1 MALRGKLWHCFLDE
15 ASGFAMYARFYS
27 VKVDLKKLR
36 PMILKRIENRA
47 KEYPISSMIPVAQD
61 VLKARSLLIQG
72 VSTLMNVFPVMACKF
87 CPEVYIGEQGHLI
100 QTCYGYKRRSKNQVH
115 EWISGS
121 LNDILVPVETF
132 HLQKMF
138 QDVIKHHQRFDFDR
152 VPAVFELCLQAGA
165 DLDEENL
172 SSSSW
177 KSESTFSGVHGTKSL
192 SPDELKFVA
201 TGTLRAW
208 EVLRSGIRR
217 LLLVNPAKVCK
228 YCSEVHVGPS
238 GHKARLCGVFKADF
252 YGHAPAVV
260 DLCTK
265 AGAIAPAR
273 SVDFRALH
281 LVHLGA
287 GIFTALQVVL
297 YEQTSLSA
305 VYFTTFLVIYFRS
318 SLFLKRKEFC
328 VVILNMK
335 LQVEILTGKFFY
347 IEVGDDGKVAD
358 LKRVIGDQENLP
370 DDRLILILYNNEDNQ
385 GVLMKEDDTSL
396 VDYGVQDGSLLYL
409 FFSLPPPD
417 DGSIQNLDLAFLD
430 SPWGFQLKQTK
441 LMPNEK
447 KMERKENRD
456 G

>member
-1 MALRGKLWHCFLDE
+1 MFAAVVMALRGKLWHCFLDE

-100 QTCYGYKRRSKNQVH
+100 QTCYGYKRHSKNQVH

-217 LLLVNPAKVCK
+217 LLLVYPAKVCK

-238 GHKARLCGVFKADF
+238 GHKARLCGVFKYESWRGAHFWKKADVDDLVPPKIVWRQRPQDPPVLVNEGRDF

-273 SVDFRALH
+273 YHSM
-281 LVHLGA
+281 
-287 GIFTALQVVL
+287 
-297 YEQTSLSA
+297 
-305 VYFTTFLVIYFRS
+305 
-318 SLFLKRKEFC
+318 
-328 VVILNMK
+328 MK
-335 LQVEILTGKFFY
+335 VQGLPGPTGVK
-347 IEVGDDGKVAD
+347 
-358 LKRVIGDQENLP
+358 
-370 DDRLILILYNNEDNQ
+370 
-385 GVLMKEDDTSL
+385 S
-396 VDYGVQDGSLLYL
+396 
-409 FFSLPPPD
+409 
-417 DGSIQNLDLAFLD
+417 
-430 SPWGFQLKQTK
+430 
-441 LMPNEK
+441 
-447 KMERKENRD
+447 
-456 G
+456 